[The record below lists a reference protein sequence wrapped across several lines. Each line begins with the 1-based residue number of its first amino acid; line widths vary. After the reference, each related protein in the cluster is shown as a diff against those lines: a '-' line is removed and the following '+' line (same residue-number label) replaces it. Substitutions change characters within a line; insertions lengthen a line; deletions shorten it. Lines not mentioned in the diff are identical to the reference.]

1 MARRV
6 VDAYVVA
13 DLPGATAAV
22 AEMAELDRKLTLIE
36 VRLKEKIDQA
46 KAEAAQEAAGL
57 PDRYK
62 ELEKAVCLFAKL
74 RRDELFTDSK
84 TLDLGAGKIGFRT
97 SMPSIV
103 QDRGCTVE
111 ASLARLREL
120 GFTEGIAVKETVAK
134 AVLLGWEP
142 SQLALVGLK
151 KKQTEDFFVDIPRES
166 VPEGA

>member
-84 TLDLGAGKIGFRT
+84 TLDLGAGKIGFRV

-103 QDRGCTVE
+103 QQSGVTVE

-120 GFTEGIAVKETVAK
+120 GFRDGIMVKETLAK
-134 AVLLGWEP
+134 AAMLGWPEER
-142 SQLALVGLK
+142 LALAGLK
-151 KKQTEDFFVDIPRES
+151 KKQTEEFFVDIPRETL
-166 VPEGA
+166 PEGA